1 MGKLANIGY
10 AKLDALLAE
19 HGAEWLG
26 GQVITRIAEGD
37 EPKAIARSLG
47 VHWVCLKRWLEEHA
61 ADDIALARR
70 AYSDSLVWEAMDE
83 VRNTDVDNLQ
93 VAKARADVYLKV
105 AGKASKAEWGD
116 GVQVGGG
123 GMGNITIVIGNAS
136 PHPDNETKV
145 IEGEV
150 I

>member
-1 MGKLANIGY
+1 MGKIANREY
-10 AKLDALLAE
+10 AVLDNLIAE
-19 HGAEWLG
+19 HGSEWLV
-26 GQVITRIAEGD
+26 GQIITRMAEGD
-37 EPKAIARSLG
+37 EPKDVALSLG
-47 VHWVCLKRWLEEHA
+47 VHYVYLKRWLEEHA
-61 ADDIALARR
+61 AEDIALARR
-70 AYSDSLVWEAMDE
+70 AHSDMLVAEALSE

-123 GMGNITIVIGNAS
+123 GMGNITIVIGDVVKES
-136 PHPDNETKV
+136 KV
-145 IEGEV
+145 IEGDV

>member
-1 MGKLANIGY
+1 MGEIANMRY
-10 AKLDALLAE
+10 AVLDNLIAE
-19 HGAEWLG
+19 HGTEWLV
-26 GQVITRIAEGD
+26 GQIITRMAEGD
-37 EPKAIARSLG
+37 EPKDIARSLG
-47 VHWVCLKRWLEEHA
+47 VHYVYLKRWLEEHA

-70 AYSDSLVWEAMDE
+70 AYSDSLVWDALDE

-123 GMGNITIVIGNAS
+123 GMGNITIVIGDVVKE
-136 PHPDNETKV
+136 PKV

>member
-1 MGKLANIGY
+1 MGKLTSVGY
-10 AKLDALLAE
+10 ANLDALIAE

-70 AYSDSLVWEAMDE
+70 AHSDSLVWDALDE

-123 GMGNITIVIGNAS
+123 GMGNITIVIGDVVKAVAL
-136 PHPDNETKV
+136 EEKV